1 MRVEGLPGTAGLA
14 VKLAEVRV
22 AAAGCRGC
30 VDRRRDVRREG
41 MLSVQQRG
49 RSSASVTEMG
59 SGELDEDLDEC
70 AVKRNSW
77 AARSSAKGTRA
88 ARSSA
93 ARDFESAVKRWDA
106 RCGAGGHQELR
117 GSRSRG
123 RGQAQVGI
131 GRGWRSRSCGIGL
144 MGFGQDLGYV
154 IRFGLLWPASEGA

>member
-1 MRVEGLPGTAGLA
+1 MAGLA

-30 VDRRRDVRREG
+30 IDRRRDVRRER

-49 RSSASVTEMG
+49 RSSTSITGMG
-59 SGELDEDLDEC
+59 SGELDEDSDEC
-70 AVKRNSW
+70 AVKRDSW
-77 AARSSAKGTRA
+77 VARSSAKDTRA

-93 ARDFESAVKRWDA
+93 ARDFKSAVKRWDA
-106 RCGAGGHQELR
+106 RCGAGGRQELR

-144 MGFGQDLGYV
+144 KDFGRDLWYV
-154 IRFGLLWPASEGA
+154 FRFGLLWPASEGA